1 MKKFLTLTLSLA
13 VIAALPAVA
22 EVDPI
27 EIESFAVQQAPIK
40 QVYLLLITQ
49 SNVRG
54 VKSSA
59 HSTFP
64 MPDINDGEN
73 YYSISTPFVRG
84 ENRTVWFGT
93 YGAVIGYHGK
103 LLSNSPAQFS
113 NLLYLRW
120 SAPVREWHGSAV
132 AARGLPE

>member
-1 MKKFLTLTLSLA
+1 MKKLVTFTLSIA
-13 VIAALPAVA
+13 TIAALPVGA

-27 EIESFAVQQAPIK
+27 EIESFAVQQAPIQ

-64 MPDINDGEN
+64 MPDINQCEKEGKRWKSTAIDGIN
-73 YYSISTPFVRG
+73 GKDKSYYCV
-84 ENRTVWFGT
+84 
-93 YGAVIGYHGK
+93 K
-103 LLSNSPAQFS
+103 
-113 NLLYLRW
+113 
-120 SAPVREWHGSAV
+120 GSK
-132 AARGLPE
+132 